1 MAQQNFANHAKFV
14 PAFHFFVLPVLL
26 VNLVQS
32 IIHVVRYVSADSVIG
47 VLVAAALI
55 ALALCARTFALTV
68 QDRVIRLEMRLRLQ
82 QILPADLK
90 PRIDEFTKNQLIA
103 LRFASDA
110 ELPQLARKTLDESLT
125 DRAAIKKLV
134 QNWQADELR
143 A

>member
-1 MAQQNFANHAKFV
+1 
-14 PAFHFFVLPVLL
+14 
-26 VNLVQS
+26 
-32 IIHVVRYVSADSVIG
+32 
-47 VLVAAALI
+47 
-55 ALALCARTFALTV
+55 
-68 QDRVIRLEMRLRLQ
+68 MRLRLQ

-90 PRIDEFTKNQLIA
+90 PRILEFTKNQLIA

-110 ELPQLARKTLDESLT
+110 ELPQLARKTLDENLT